1 LTTLKARKII
11 WRTPMKSLSKA
22 APAHRERITSVLIFN
37 VGREIA
43 ATASNGKIWK
53 GILQAYRD
61 DGLIIKKKY
70 GKVFWNWPY
79 KHLKQIEVEVPIISA
94 ALHQV
99 YMPRRNSNYA

>member
-1 LTTLKARKII
+1 
-11 WRTPMKSLSKA
+11 MKSLSKA

-94 ALHQV
+94 ALQSGLYAKTGRAIKERGIV
-99 YMPRRNSNYA
+99 TMPD